1 MTPLKAIILGLVQG
15 FTEFLPISSSGHLIL
30 LERLGVGEVSLFFNV
45 ILHLGTLL
53 SVFLVFYKQIFNMVI
68 HPIKS
73 DLKYIIIASIPT
85 GIIAILVKLYGKNL
99 LTGDFLPICFMLTAC
114 MLIFS
119 NIYYVDRNKSLSF
132 KNSILTGVIQGI
144 AVLPGISRSGFTIG
158 TMMLLGVDKQKA
170 CDFSFM
176 LSIPIIIASAI
187 GELIPLNI
195 NVQVELLP
203 IMCGLCFSFLGGVI
217 SLTLLYKTI
226 SKGSFVYFGVYL
238 ILLSFILLF
247 FY

>member
-30 LERLGVGEVSLFFNV
+30 LERLGVGEVSIFFNV
-45 ILHLGTLL
+45 MLHLGTLL
-53 SVFLVFYKQIFNMVI
+53 SVILVFYKQIFNMI
-68 HPIKS
+68 LHPIKS
-73 DLKYIIIASIPT
+73 DLRYIIVATIPT
-85 GIIAILVKLYGKNL
+85 GIIAILIKLYGKSL

-119 NIYYVDRNKSLSF
+119 NIYYTNQNKSLSY
-132 KNSILTGVIQGI
+132 KNSILTGVMQGI
-144 AVLPGISRSGFTIG
+144 AVLPGISRSGFTIS
-158 TMMLLGVDKQKA
+158 TLMLLGVDKTKA
-170 CDFSFM
+170 SDFSFM

-187 GELIPLNI
+187 SELIPFNI

-203 IMCGLCFSFLGGVI
+203 LMCGMCFSFLGGVI
-217 SLTLLYKTI
+217 SLSLLYKTI
-226 SKGSFVYFGVYL
+226 KKGSFVYFGVYL